1 VLDRRNETRRSS
13 AGVPTA
19 AGALALR
26 VWSKAARRPVD
37 SFAMLSAGVLSLVI
51 VINALFLQSGPHPSP
66 FFANPTPLPTTGAVR
81 PKGAEPAVSRPSAKS
96 FPAQSNDPIAELIGP
111 SPRILAVQRVLSEF
125 GYGQLKL
132 SGTLDEATSAAI
144 ERFERDHKLPI
155 TGRVSDRLVSE
166 LAAMTGQSV
175 Q

>member
-1 VLDRRNETRRSS
+1 MLDRRNETRRSR
-13 AGVPTA
+13 AGVPA
-19 AGALALR
+19 VAGALALR
-26 VWSKAARRPVD
+26 LWDKAARRPVD
-37 SFAMLSAGVLSLVI
+37 SFAMLSAGVMSFVI
-51 VINALFLQSGPHPSP
+51 VINALFLQSGSHPSP
-66 FFANPTPLPTTGAVR
+66 FFANPTPPPTTGAVR
-81 PKGAEPAVSRPSAKS
+81 PRGVEPVVAKPSPKS

-125 GYGQLKL
+125 GYGQLRP

-155 TGRVSDRLVSE
+155 TGRVSDRLVGE